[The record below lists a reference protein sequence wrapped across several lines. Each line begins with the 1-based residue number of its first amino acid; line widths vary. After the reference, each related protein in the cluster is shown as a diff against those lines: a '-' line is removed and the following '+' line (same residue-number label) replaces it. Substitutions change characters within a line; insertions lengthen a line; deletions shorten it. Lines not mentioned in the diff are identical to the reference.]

1 MKNVWSVEQIL
12 FCKRLD
18 FQAKTQNEKK
28 GVGNDKMTHQS
39 KSKAFFLSI
48 NLNAHQAN
56 FDFREVKHVHLLDTL
71 QQK

>member
-1 MKNVWSVEQIL
+1 MK
-12 FCKRLD
+12 
-18 FQAKTQNEKK
+18 KK
-28 GVGNDKMTHQS
+28 GVGNDKITRQS

-56 FDFREVKHVHLLDTL
+56 FDIREVKHVHLLDTL